1 MAKSLRGTPVSR
13 PQPRLRWSAVCTAFA
28 LCLLPVL
35 TRGADAGISPPPAR
49 NPAQSMLV
57 SNVTFVVFDTE
68 TTGFSPTSD
77 RMVELGVV
85 KFRNGK
91 ILEDKSWLINPQRHI
106 PYWATKVHSITD
118 EDVKKQPTF
127 KDVYPEFLEFIS
139 GSVLMAHNARFDIAF
154 LSEEARRAKLELPR
168 NLVID
173 SLSLFRRWFPKS
185 KSHSV
190 EEVAKYTEVET
201 AVLHRAMADSMYVFL
216 IFDKG
221 LQSKAAGIKLRDIY
235 ADCGGPLKF

>member
-1 MAKSLRGTPVSR
+1 MKPSAMSPCARFTRSSR
-13 PQPRLRWSAVCTAFA
+13 LWAA
-28 LCLLPVL
+28 LSCAALLAALPL
-35 TRGADAGISPPPAR
+35 SADAATAAQATR
-49 NPAQSMLV
+49 NPARSMLV

-91 ILEDKSWLINPQRHI
+91 VIGERSWLINPKRHI
-106 PYWATKVHSITD
+106 PYWATKVHGID
-118 EDVKKQPTF
+118 DAAVKGQPAF
-127 KDVYPEFLEFIS
+127 NDVYPEFLDFID

-154 LSEEARRAKLELPR
+154 LSEEARRAGLDLPR
-168 NLVID
+168 NMVID

-190 EEVAKYTEVET
+190 EAVAAYTKVET
-201 AVLHRAMADSMYVFL
+201 DVLHRAVADSMYVFL

-221 LQSKAAGIKLRDIY
+221 LQSKSPGIKLRDIY
-235 ADCGGPLKF
+235 EDCGGPLTF

>member
-1 MAKSLRGTPVSR
+1 ML
-13 PQPRLRWSAVCTAFA
+13 A
-28 LCLLPVL
+28 LFLCAASTGL
-35 TRGADAGISPPPAR
+35 AGQTAR
-49 NPAQSMLV
+49 NPARTMLV

-91 ILEDKSWLINPQRHI
+91 VIGERSWLINPGRHI
-106 PYWATKVHSITD
+106 PYWATKVHGITD
-118 EDVKKQPTF
+118 DEVKGSPSF
-127 KDVYPEFLEFIS
+127 KDVYPEFREFIE

-154 LSEEARRAKLELPR
+154 LSEEARRAGLELPR

-190 EEVAKYTEVET
+190 ADVANYTKVDT
-201 AVLHRAMADSMYVFL
+201 TVLHRAVADSMYVFL

-221 LQSKAAGIKLRDIY
+221 LQSKSPGIKLRDIY
-235 ADCGGPLKF
+235 DDCGGPLEF